1 MENKMNKEIILRD
14 RSSAV
19 PAEMKEKY
27 KLFWTNDVPLLPH
40 KNGVACFVEIEPQE
54 TIIERAKEKIF
65 KYVESYTP
73 VA

>member
-1 MENKMNKEIILRD
+1 MEIKMNKEIILRD

-73 VA
+73 VS